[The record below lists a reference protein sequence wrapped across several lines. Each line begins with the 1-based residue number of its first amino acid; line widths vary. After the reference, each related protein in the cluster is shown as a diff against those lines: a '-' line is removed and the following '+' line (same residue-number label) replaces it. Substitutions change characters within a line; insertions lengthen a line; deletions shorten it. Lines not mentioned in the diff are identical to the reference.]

1 MDELTIADFVGKA
14 SVADLQRLLNCLD
27 SGEAGSGPDVEVL
40 AALRKDDGMPWS
52 CSWAPQ
58 KRRENVSCF
67 IRWGDCGRRKNL

>member
-40 AALRKDDGMPWS
+40 AALRKDPEGL
-52 CSWAPQ
+52 
-58 KRRENVSCF
+58 
-67 IRWGDCGRRKNL
+67 GDYFRLVAETKVAQGGK